1 MDALV
6 ELGNNIASADLGE
19 DYAVEESNTCRKNPS
34 MTAYMEQWMRQNRK
48 NNVVKIQIYDLD
60 SVIAR
65 LNAVTRPFETGAFHA
80 GVEVFGWEYG
90 YGRTDEPRCGLT
102 KNSPMRHPVHVWR
115 EEFVLGP
122 TPLSEESVRKLLRS
136 LADEWRG
143 DDYNILT
150 RNCTHFCEEFC
161 KLLSVGPFP
170 PFLMNLAKSAH
181 STMKSYENFTQ
192 SISNL
197 GKNFHK
203 FNKKTFSRFEEA
215 METVVDNITKGMEDI
230 PPLTDWFAVL
240 PDPSDD
246 DEAYW
251 DVQSSSPKRLSSASS
266 SDAPDESLS
275 PAQFFRRKASDLPMP
290 M

>member
-1 MDALV
+1 MAESSAMDALV
-6 ELGNNIASADLGE
+6 ELGNNIASVDLGQ
-19 DYAVEESNTCRKNPS
+19 DYAVEESNTCRKIPS
-34 MTAYMEQWMRQNRK
+34 MTAYMEQWMRQNRM
-48 NNVVKIQIYDLD
+48 NNVVKWVLLGCAPHNVSRIQIYDLD

-122 TPLSEESVRKLLRS
+122 TALSEESVRKLLRS

-181 STMKSYENFTQ
+181 STMKSYENFTH

-203 FNKKTFSRFEEA
+203 FNKKTFSRIEEA
-215 METVVDNITKGMEDI
+215 VETVVDNISKGLEDI

-251 DVQSSSPKRLSSASS
+251 DVQSSAPKRLS
-266 SDAPDESLS
+266 
-275 PAQFFRRKASDLPMP
+275 
-290 M
+290 

>member
-1 MDALV
+1 M
-6 ELGNNIASADLGE
+6 
-19 DYAVEESNTCRKNPS
+19 
-34 MTAYMEQWMRQNRK
+34 
-48 NNVVKIQIYDLD
+48 
-60 SVIAR
+60 
-65 LNAVTRPFETGAFHA
+65 
-80 GVEVFGWEYG
+80 
-90 YGRTDEPRCGLT
+90 
-102 KNSPMRHPVHVWR
+102 
-115 EEFVLGP
+115 
-122 TPLSEESVRKLLRS
+122 LL
-136 LADEWRG
+136 
-143 DDYNILT
+143 
-150 RNCTHFCEEFC
+150 
-161 KLLSVGPFP
+161 
-170 PFLMNLAKSAH
+170 
-181 STMKSYENFTQ
+181 Q
-192 SISNL
+192 NL